1 MKLCIR
7 IISLVIS
14 VCLFSTY
21 ALADDMFEMSSIV
34 TEHYTEDI
42 LGNFEEEAGSNSVDA
57 GVAADFSSI
66 KAKSLILMDQ
76 DSGTVM
82 YETNADE
89 RLAPASITKIMSLL
103 LFMEALDEG
112 KLRLDSQVSCSEH
125 AASMGGSQIWL
136 EPNETMAVHEL
147 LKAVAIGSANDATV
161 ALAEAIAGSEENF
174 VGMMN
179 EKAKELVMVNTNF
192 ANCSGLDAENHY
204 TSARD
209 IALMSQALMKH
220 HEIYDYT
227 TVWMDTLRNG
237 ATQLVNTNKLV
248 RFYDGAT
255 GLKTGTTDDAG
266 CCLSATATRD
276 GLNLIAVVLGCPSS
290 NDRFS
295 AAKALLNFGFANYCR
310 VSVPV
315 ELDDKVMMP
324 VKNGTELEVKLK
336 AKPTVEL
343 LTEKTNKEKF
353 SVKIQL
359 PESVT
364 APVMEG
370 EVIGRVDIMLGD
382 EKVSSVDITAS
393 NDVAQMNLAKAL
405 SRMMKGLFSV

>member
-1 MKLCIR
+1 MKLCLR
-7 IISLVIS
+7 LFS
-14 VCLFSTY
+14 VVMALCLFTTY

-42 LGNFEEEAGSNSVDA
+42 LGNFEEEASGSSVDA
-57 GVAADFSSI
+57 NVSADFSSI

-82 YETNADE
+82 YESNADE

-103 LFMEALDEG
+103 LIMEAIDEG
-112 KLRLDSQVSCSEH
+112 KLKLDGQVACSEH

-136 EPNETMAVHEL
+136 EPNETMTVHEL

-161 ALAEAIAGSEENF
+161 ALAEAVAGSEDNF

-179 EKAKELVMVNTNF
+179 QRAAELGMVNTHF

-204 TSARD
+204 SSARD
-209 IALMSQALMKH
+209 IALMSRALMKH

-276 GLNLIAVVLGCPSS
+276 GLNLVAVVLGCPSS

-310 VSVPV
+310 VSVPI
-315 ELDDKVMMP
+315 ELGEKVKLP
-324 VKNGTELEVKLK
+324 VKNGTELEIKLS
-336 AKPTVEL
+336 AKPTIEL
-343 LTEKTNKEKF
+343 LTEKSNKDKF

-364 APVMEG
+364 APVMQG
-370 EVIGRVDIMLGD
+370 EVIGRAEIMLGD

-393 NDVAQMNLAKAL
+393 DEVPQMTLAKAL
-405 SRMMKGLFSV
+405 SRMLKGLFSI

>member
-1 MKLCIR
+1 MKLWVR
-7 IISLVIS
+7 IFSLVLAM
-14 VCLFSTY
+14 CLFTTY

-42 LGNFEEEAGSNSVDA
+42 LGNFEEDAGSNSVDA

-136 EPNETMAVHEL
+136 EPNETMTVHEL

-161 ALAEAIAGSEENF
+161 ALAEAVAGSEENF

-179 EKAKELVMVNTNF
+179 EKTKELGMVNTNF

-255 GLKTGTTDDAG
+255 GLKTGVYNTVISLLT
-266 CCLSATATRD
+266 
-276 GLNLIAVVLGCPSS
+276 AVVLGCPSS

-310 VSVPV
+310 VSVPI

-364 APVMEG
+364 APVTVG
-370 EVIGRVDIMLGD
+370 EVIGRADIMLGD

>member
-136 EPNETMAVHEL
+136 EPNETMTVHEL
-147 LKAVAIGSANDATV
+147 LKAVAIGAANDATV
-161 ALAEAIAGSEENF
+161 ALAEAVAGSEENF

-179 EKAKELVMVNTNF
+179 EKAKELGMVNTNF

-237 ATQLVNTNKLV
+237 ATNLVNTNKLV

-255 GLKTGTTDDAG
+255 GLKT
-266 CCLSATATRD
+266 
-276 GLNLIAVVLGCPSS
+276 
-290 NDRFS
+290 
-295 AAKALLNFGFANYCR
+295 
-310 VSVPV
+310 
-315 ELDDKVMMP
+315 
-324 VKNGTELEVKLK
+324 
-336 AKPTVEL
+336 
-343 LTEKTNKEKF
+343 
-353 SVKIQL
+353 
-359 PESVT
+359 
-364 APVMEG
+364 
-370 EVIGRVDIMLGD
+370 
-382 EKVSSVDITAS
+382 
-393 NDVAQMNLAKAL
+393 
-405 SRMMKGLFSV
+405 

>member
-1 MKLCIR
+1 MKLCLKIL
-7 IISLVIS
+7 SAVLS
-14 VCLFSTY
+14 VCLFTTY
-21 ALADDMFEMSSIV
+21 AFADDMLEMSRIV
-34 TEHYTEDI
+34 TEHYTDDL
-42 LGNFEEEAGSNSVDA
+42 LGNFEEQTDDNSVTA
-57 GVAADFSSI
+57 GAVADFSAL
-66 KAKSLILMDQ
+66 KAKSFILMDQ

-82 YETNADE
+82 YESNADE

-103 LFMEALDEG
+103 LFMEALDDG
-112 KLRLDSQVSCSEH
+112 RLKLDSQVACSEH

-136 EPNETMAVHEL
+136 EPNETMSVNDL

-161 ALAEAIAGSEENF
+161 ALAEAIAGSEESF
-174 VGMMN
+174 VSLMN
-179 EKAKELVMVNTNF
+179 QKAAELGVVNTNF
-192 ANCSGLDAENHY
+192 SNCSGLDTENHY

-220 HEIYDYT
+220 HQIYDYT

-255 GLKTGTTDDAG
+255 GLKTGTTNDAG

-295 AAKALLNFGFANYCR
+295 AAKALLNYGFANYCR
-310 VSVPV
+310 VSVPI
-315 ELDDKVMMP
+315 ELGDKKTMP
-324 VKNGTELEVKLK
+324 VENGTELKVGLK
-336 AKPTVEL
+336 VAPTVEF
-343 LTEKTNKEKF
+343 LTEKTNKDKYTL
-353 SVKIQL
+353 KLQL

-364 APVMEG
+364 APVMQG
-370 EVIGRVDIMLGD
+370 EVIGRAEIMLGD
-382 EKVSSVDITAS
+382 KSVSKVDITAS
-393 NDVAQMNLAKAL
+393 DDVSQMNMANGLL
-405 SRMMKGLFSV
+405 RMLKGLFSV